1 MEILL
6 GILEQGL
13 TYAFLALGLY
23 FAYII
28 LDFPDLTVDGSF
40 PLGAAV
46 SVSLSL
52 AGLPPLLTLMA
63 ATLAGAA
70 AGLCTGLIH
79 VKLRVKDLL
88 AGLIMQTALYTVNL
102 MIAGRSNVPIFD
114 RDTLFQ
120 NTRMDAFL
128 PPSLQPLRV
137 LIMMLPLV
145 ILIKLAC
152 DAFLSTQA
160 GFLLKAA
167 GDKPSLV
174 CSLAHD
180 PGMVKVGGLA
190 LANALV
196 ALSGACFTQ
205 EQRFFEISM
214 GTGAMLMGL
223 ASVILGLKLLES
235 FGRLRETTKV
245 ILGSVIYK
253 AVIAFAITLGLPPNA
268 LKLLTALTFLV
279 ILVAGNGQMAAH
291 FRRLFGLSKTC
302 TESKTQKEAKD
313 A

>member
-196 ALSGACFTQ
+196 ALSGACVAQ

-235 FGRLRETTKV
+235 FGRFRETTKV

-268 LKLLTALTFLV
+268 LKLLTAPTFLV

>member
-52 AGLPPLLTLMA
+52 AGLPPLLTLVA
-63 ATLAGAA
+63 AALAGAA

-196 ALSGACFTQ
+196 ALSGACVAQ

-223 ASVILGLKLLES
+223 ASVILGLKLLERFS
-235 FGRLRETTKV
+235 RLRETTKV
-245 ILGSVIYK
+245 LLGSVIYK

-291 FRRLFGLSKTC
+291 FRRLFGLSKAC
-302 TESKTQKEAKD
+302 SDSEIQKEAKD

>member
-46 SVSLSL
+46 SVSLRL
-52 AGLPPLLTLMA
+52 AGLPPLLTLVA
-63 ATLAGAA
+63 AALAGAA

-120 NTRMDAFL
+120 NTRMDAFF

-196 ALSGACFTQ
+196 ALSGACVAQ

-291 FRRLFGLSKTC
+291 FRRLFGLSKTGS
-302 TESKTQKEAKD
+302 ESKTQKEAKD

>member
-88 AGLIMQTALYTVNL
+88 AGLIMQTTLYTVNL

-128 PPSLQPLRV
+128 PPSLRV

-196 ALSGACFTQ
+196 ALSGACVAQ

>member
-46 SVSLSL
+46 SVSLRL
-52 AGLPPLLTLMA
+52 AGLPPLLTMMA

-196 ALSGACFTQ
+196 ALSGACVAQ

-235 FGRLRETTKV
+235 FGCLRETTKV

-253 AVIAFAITLGLPPNA
+253 AVIAFAITLGLPPKA